1 MNKKKLFRIT
11 TVPKSFGL
19 LKYQL
24 KYLNQFFDVVAVSSP
39 GKELEEVRER
49 EGVQTISLKME
60 RKISVFH
67 DIASLYN
74 MWRLFVREKP
84 YIIHSHTDKA
94 GLIAMMAGKL
104 AGVPHRIHTYAGLIF
119 PTCKGLKRYVLW
131 TTDWL
136 TAYCST
142 ISVPEGLGVK
152 NDLLNSGIRCKSLE
166 VLEYGSLCGVDIHH
180 YSKTKDIM
188 EKASILRAEYG
199 INDTEIVFSFIGRI
213 VKDKGIVELVKAFIQ
228 LIDEHHINARLIIA
242 GDFDDN
248 SDPVG
253 AETEKLI
260 KEHCAIH
267 WLGFVK
273 DVRPVFQAS
282 DVFVLPSYREGFPN
296 VVLQACAMEIPVIVT
311 DINGSNE
318 IVKNGFNGLVVPSQN
333 TVALQDSLKYMCS
346 DPLIRKEYGVR
357 GRQVVVEKYNQQLIW
372 KALKNL
378 YTSLS

>member
-39 GKELEEVRER
+39 GKEMNDVSER
-49 EGVQTISLKME
+49 EGIQTISLKME
-60 RKISVFH
+60 RKISVFK

-119 PTCKGLKRYVLW
+119 PTCKGLKKYILW

-142 ISVPEGLGVK
+142 MSIPEGVGVK
-152 NDLLNSGIRCKSLE
+152 NDLLNSGINCKSLD
-166 VLEYGSLCGVDIHH
+166 VLGHGSLCGVDIHH
-180 YSKTKDIM
+180 YSKTNAII
-188 EKASILRAEYG
+188 EKANNLRTQYE
-199 INDTEIVFSFIGRI
+199 IDDTEIVFSFIGRI
-213 VKDKGIVELVKAFIQ
+213 VKDKGVVELVNAFIQ
-228 LIDEHHINARLIIA
+228 LVDEQYVKARLIIA

-253 AETEKLI
+253 IETETLI
-260 KEHCAIH
+260 KEHPAIH

-318 IVKNGFNGLVVPSQN
+318 IVTNRFNGLVVPSKN
-333 TVALQDSLKYMCS
+333 TVALLDSMKYMGS
-346 DPLIRKEYGVR
+346 DSVIRKEYGAR
-357 GRQVVVEKYNQQLIW
+357 GRKVVVEKYNQQLIW